1 MRSDFWLTDIVER
14 FQLALMLF
22 IISLRNL
29 IELSTSTLPSPSSTS
44 SSLSPY
50 LPDPALVL
58 KTFSPALTVLVSE
71 CFVDWLKHAFI
82 TKFNHIR
89 PGVYGRYIDVLCKD
103 LIKGQSGGGS
113 VSLPSSLPL
122 LQVEL
127 IEFFLYH
134 ETKNSQEI
142 VDQSPSVSRRL
153 GFAALPLSCL
163 VIRVFS
169 QAFEILGDETGMDEC
184 LMPSSSS
191 TSNSP
196 FVVGLRK
203 REGVKDVWEVI
214 GKWAGI
220 VGVVL
225 LVWIWCVLP
234 FLTPVSSI

>member
-1 MRSDFWLTDIVER
+1 M
-14 FQLALMLF
+14 
-22 IISLRNL
+22 
-29 IELSTSTLPSPSSTS
+29 
-44 SSLSPY
+44 
-50 LPDPALVL
+50 
-58 KTFSPALTVLVSE
+58 
-71 CFVDWLKHAFI
+71 
-82 TKFNHIR
+82 
-89 PGVYGRYIDVLCKD
+89 
-103 LIKGQSGGGS
+103 
-113 VSLPSSLPL
+113 SLPSSLPL

-127 IEFFLYH
+127 IEFFFY
-134 ETKNSQEI
+134 EKTKNSQEI

-220 VGVVL
+220 VGVIL

-234 FLTPVSSI
+234 FLTPVSSIQN